1 MGKPS
6 KGVIEAQSH
15 MTKLSYMCQDK
26 GLEAHPDKTG
36 YILIKG
42 AKKDVSKMEKELK
55 LNPLKFGDFYM
66 SRKIQ
71 DKYLGQILHQDGLAA
86 SVAATVAEKAGKFKG
101 AVFEIR
107 SVVEEYSMQTM
118 GSMMAAKT
126 LLERAL
132 LPSLLAGAGN
142 WTGISKKTEEE
153 CDNLILMFW
162 RVLYKIPESTPRI
175 GIFAETATLRT
186 KWRVWKDKILL
197 VRRLQQQDSSSLARR
212 VYETQLR
219 LGLPGLA
226 REVSEICDKV
236 KIPNINF
243 SNVKTE
249 KIEENI
255 FYHHYSDMKELIK
268 SCKKM
273 SRIQHED
280 FRREQDYMHDKS
292 IDSSRTQLRV
302 RLEMLETFKDNYR
315 SKYRTLERG
324 QEDRDPGLLCGDCG
338 LTRDTQSHCL
348 TCPAWA
354 EDRDRLD
361 LDCIEDLVK
370 YFQRVLRGREDKAR
384 KARRRED
391 KE

>member
-1 MGKPS
+1 M
-6 KGVIEAQSH
+6 
-15 MTKLSYMCQDK
+15 
-26 GLEAHPDKTG
+26 
-36 YILIKG
+36 
-42 AKKDVSKMEKELK
+42 
-55 LNPLKFGDFYM
+55 
-66 SRKIQ
+66 
-71 DKYLGQILHQDGLAA
+71 
-86 SVAATVAEKAGKFKG
+86 
-101 AVFEIR
+101 
-107 SVVEEYSMQTM
+107 
-118 GSMMAAKT
+118 
-126 LLERAL
+126 
-132 LPSLLAGAGN
+132 
-142 WTGISKKTEEE
+142 
-153 CDNLILMFW
+153 
-162 RVLYKIPESTPRI
+162 
-175 GIFAETATLRT
+175 
-186 KWRVWKDKILL
+186 
-197 VRRLQQQDSSSLARR
+197 
-212 VYETQLR
+212 
-219 LGLPGLA
+219 
-226 REVSEICDKV
+226 
-236 KIPNINF
+236 
-243 SNVKTE
+243 KTE

-273 SRIQHED
+273 SKIQHED
-280 FRREQDYMHDKS
+280 FRKEQDYMHDKS